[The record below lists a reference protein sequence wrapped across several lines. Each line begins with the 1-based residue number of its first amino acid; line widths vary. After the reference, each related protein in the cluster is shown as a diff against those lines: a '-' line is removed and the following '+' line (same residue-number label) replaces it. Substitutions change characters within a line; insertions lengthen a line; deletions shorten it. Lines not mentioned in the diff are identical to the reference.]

1 MKLATIILAAGKGKR
16 MNDPEKPKVLFEL
29 HGVPMIESVVRLALD
44 SHSEKIILIVGHKR
58 EAIIEHVERVFSEDM
73 ARIEFVVQESQL
85 GTGHA
90 VAQAEKA
97 LDGFQGSVLI
107 LSGDVPLL
115 KASTIQSLIAEH
127 NKEQWTAS
135 LISGIAGNPFGY
147 GRILR
152 DNDKLMIGIREE
164 KDSSE
169 QEKAIPEIN
178 SGIYLVE
185 SQKLFE
191 ALATIEPN
199 NTQGEYYL
207 TDIFG
212 HFHKTGDTIG
222 AYPTK
227 NMIEITGVNTRDQ
240 LDALEQVKP

>member
-1 MKLATIILAAGKGKR
+1 MKLATVILAAGKGKR

-29 HGVPMIESVVRLALD
+29 HGVPMIESVVQLALD
-44 SHSEKIILIVGHKR
+44 SESERIILIVGHKR
-58 EAIIEHVERVFSEDM
+58 ETVIEHIEREFSRDM
-73 ARIEFVVQESQL
+73 GRIKFAVQESQL

-97 LDGFQGSVLI
+97 LEGFQGSVLI

-115 KASTIQSLIAEH
+115 KASTIQSMIAEH
-127 NKEQWTAS
+127 DKEQWAAS
-135 LISGIAGNPFGY
+135 LISGIAENPFGY

-152 DNDKLMIGIREE
+152 DKDQFMIGIREE
-164 KDSSE
+164 KDSSD

-178 SGIYLVE
+178 SGIYLVDN
-185 SQKLFE
+185 QKLFE

-212 HFHKTGDTIG
+212 YFHKGGDKIG

-227 NMIEITGVNTRDQ
+227 NMIEITGVNTREQ
-240 LDALEQVKP
+240 LDTLEQIKI